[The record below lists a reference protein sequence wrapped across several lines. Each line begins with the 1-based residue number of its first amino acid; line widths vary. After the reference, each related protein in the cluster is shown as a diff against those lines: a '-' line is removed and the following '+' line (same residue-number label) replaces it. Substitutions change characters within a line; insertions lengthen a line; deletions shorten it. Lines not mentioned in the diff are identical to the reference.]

1 MKKLILSLAIIA
13 TFSCNAQKKELKPTK
28 DSEGNLI
35 GYVHKS
41 DFLNESYNYWFTP
54 NYKKH
59 KLDNKLIA
67 KIKPLLKNVTIKA
80 FMGTWCSDS
89 KLETPALYKILDATN
104 FNYKNLKLVAVD
116 RDKET
121 PDSLQKGY
129 NIHHVPT
136 FIFYKNGKEI
146 GRFVEYPVETM
157 EKDMLKILSGEPYE
171 HPYQEED

>member
-1 MKKLILSLAIIA
+1 MKKLILAIIIL
-13 TFSCNAQKKELKPTK
+13 TSIGCNAQKKLTPTK

-35 GYVHKS
+35 GYAQKS
-41 DFLNESYNYWFTP
+41 DFLKEAYNYWFTP
-54 NYKKH
+54 NYKNYKVDE
-59 KLDNKLIA
+59 KLVA

-89 KLETPALYKILDATN
+89 KEQTPALYKILDATD
-104 FNYKNLKLVAVD
+104 FNYKNLKLIAVD
-116 RDKET
+116 RDKKT

-146 GRFVEYPVETM
+146 GRFVEYPQETI
-157 EKDMLKILSGEPYE
+157 EKDMIKILSGKSFTPNYS
-171 HPYQEED
+171 EDN